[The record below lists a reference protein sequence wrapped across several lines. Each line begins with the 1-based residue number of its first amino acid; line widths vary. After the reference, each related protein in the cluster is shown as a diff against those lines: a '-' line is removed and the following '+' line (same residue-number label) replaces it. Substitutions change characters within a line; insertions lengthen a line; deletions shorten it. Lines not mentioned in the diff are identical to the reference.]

1 MLAASASVGQ
11 GAQGGVVGVALNG
24 GGPDL
29 DLTVGTDQVV
39 GNHPP
44 SQGTGVTF
52 GGSFFNPP
60 SSGPALP
67 G

>member
-1 MLAASASVGQ
+1 LLAASASVGQ
-11 GAQGGVVGVALNG
+11 GAQGGVVGLTLDG
-24 GGPDL
+24 GSPEL

-44 SQGTGVTF
+44 SQGTGVNF
-52 GGSFFNPP
+52 GGRFFDPP
-60 SSGPALP
+60 SSGPVLS